1 MGDDSVM
8 FCYENGVGMAWNP
21 KGHDPSVNLK
31 NPTSGLTNAKSI
43 FKNGILSCKFRR
55 NKVTNI
61 DIPNSLS
68 QNDCQTFDLRLL
80 EGVRLIQMITKV
92 HFGLYHLFS
101 FTMNNYNI

>member
-31 NPTSGLTNAKSI
+31 NPTSGLTNAKST
-43 FKNGILSCKFRR
+43 FKDGILSCKFRR

-61 DIPNSLS
+61 DIPNALS

-80 EGVRLIQMITKV
+80 EGLKNQVNLNITKIISLTQFV
-92 HFGLYHLFS
+92 SLF
-101 FTMNNYNI
+101 T